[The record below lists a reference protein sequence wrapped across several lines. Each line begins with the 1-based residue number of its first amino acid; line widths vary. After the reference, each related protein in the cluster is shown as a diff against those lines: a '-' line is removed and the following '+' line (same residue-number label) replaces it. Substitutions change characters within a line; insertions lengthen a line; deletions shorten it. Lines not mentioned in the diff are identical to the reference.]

1 MHPLRNVTSHLV
13 NEVIE
18 VVDVDGVVRRIDVN
32 DVVER
37 IDINHL
43 VSRIDMN
50 QLLSKIDW
58 NQQLSRID
66 FDTLLNHID
75 TNAILAR
82 SSTGFFTTFLDTA
95 RTQLVLTDLWLMWI
109 VKCQVWTRR
118 RCHLSPKPGERRH
131 DTTTTR
137 EIPPKGRTNKAVAVQ
152 GRYCGFVSKLVAI
165 LVDIVT
171 ITLLFALI
179 FQLVEWCLMAFL
191 GKTRSDAEDAT
202 SDFQTNAKYG
212 VMIIYAS
219 LWFMYFFLTVGLAG
233 QTLGM
238 LLVGLKVCQSQRY
251 ATVTLQQAFVRTC
264 LLPVS
269 LTLFPPLGV
278 IGVFRRDGRMLHD
291 LIAGTGMIYLWDASL
306 AKLRHKAM
314 RMERSDSVMSQ
325 EDDADELDEMMEG
338 ADHDSDEDS
347 DVSNNDEGRRE
358 VLLGREND
366 VLATTTNSSTRG
378 NYTTFCC

>member
-1 MHPLRNVTSHLV
+1 
-13 NEVIE
+13 
-18 VVDVDGVVRRIDVN
+18 
-32 DVVER
+32 
-37 IDINHL
+37 
-43 VSRIDMN
+43 
-50 QLLSKIDW
+50 
-58 NQQLSRID
+58 
-66 FDTLLNHID
+66 
-75 TNAILAR
+75 
-82 SSTGFFTTFLDTA
+82 
-95 RTQLVLTDLWLMWI
+95 
-109 VKCQVWTRR
+109 
-118 RCHLSPKPGERRH
+118 
-131 DTTTTR
+131 
-137 EIPPKGRTNKAVAVQ
+137 
-152 GRYCGFVSKLVAI
+152 
-165 LVDIVT
+165 
-171 ITLLFALI
+171 
-179 FQLVEWCLMAFL
+179 
-191 GKTRSDAEDAT
+191 
-202 SDFQTNAKYG
+202 
-212 VMIIYAS
+212 
-219 LWFMYFFLTVGLAG
+219 
-233 QTLGM
+233 M